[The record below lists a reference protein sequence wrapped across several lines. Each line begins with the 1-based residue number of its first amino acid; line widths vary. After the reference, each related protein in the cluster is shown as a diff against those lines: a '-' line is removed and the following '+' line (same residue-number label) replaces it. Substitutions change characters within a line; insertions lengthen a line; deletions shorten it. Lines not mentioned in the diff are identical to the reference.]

1 MNDEERRTAERYR
14 QLLAEH
20 GASHRTLDWGSRA
33 GQHLRFSVLAGIGNL
48 AGSRILDVGCGL
60 GDFAGW
66 LDAQGIAADYT
77 GVDLTAEL
85 VEQAARLHP
94 RRRFLHGSILDES
107 LWSEE
112 RFDYV
117 LASGIFAT
125 YPAGADDFLRRAVSR
140 MWRLAERGC
149 ACNSLSAW
157 APTREAGEFHADPL
171 AVLDYCRGLT
181 PWVALRHDYHPRDFT
196 VYLRREPCE

>member
-1 MNDEERRTAERYR
+1 MSEEEHYTAERYR
-14 QLLAEH
+14 QLLQVH

-66 LDAQGIAADYT
+66 LEGKGIAADYT
-77 GVDLTAEL
+77 GIDLTAEL
-85 VEQAARLHP
+85 VEQAARLHL
-94 RRRFLHGSILDES
+94 RRRFIHGSILDES
-107 LWSEE
+107 LLSGE

-125 YPAGADDFLRRAVSR
+125 YPTGADDFLRRVVAK
-140 MWRLAERGC
+140 MWRLAQRGC
-149 ACNSLSAW
+149 AFNSLSAW
-157 APTREAGEFHADPL
+157 APNREDGEFHADPP
-171 AVLDYCRGLT
+171 AVLAYCADLT
-181 PWVALRHDYHPRDFT
+181 PWVALRHDYHLRDFT
-196 VYLRREPCE
+196 VYLRREART